1 MNTQLIYV
9 SKEKA
14 EVKDEET
21 GTFQNVVSQGIKVKV
36 GDLVSVDGIA
46 INSIGVGS
54 DIIEVPKSI
63 LNYNYE
69 PNSIQLNCWIYIHQ
83 NYEYTC
89 RLPFT
94 NCAIDTTSVSNAY
107 GYLLSNAATCPA
119 YPFSTGT
126 SSVPFP
132 NVMPG
137 DENFGERLYIGRY
150 TAPVEA
156 YAPNIPNPPDPQ
168 NPPMFD
174 APGNTPAVCV
184 PGGFPGQDGTTYMW
198 RVWCPLR
205 TDMECSVDVGYDN
218 PDNIA
223 NKITA
228 DMHSALPTPFFFTTG
243 DGIDTGRRLAYH
255 TENKLELTSTL
266 SQLACS
272 TRNSSVILIR
282 GNPSWNQPFQT
293 AIVANE
299 TNFNYSSWLAVSNP
313 MFLYYGSRLMSGMC
327 LKNNT
332 FINARAAIVNP
343 VGQSQIVNLLDEDE
357 VNPGPPAQSGW
368 DNGGVLVTNLAYNEF
383 NLKMVQGFIHNTKF
397 YAEGGI
403 DPNRKITTAELNDP
417 LSKLNFVTALDISRD
432 DDTTPQNIAYRRP
445 IQSNFRLAAEV
456 SPHPQSCPMY
466 TFFEKT
472 RYEEYYLPNEA
483 VYWGIEIDESPVLF
497 EGEQQ
502 IPKTIAEKLDILV
515 CCVNT
520 GATGNNEKVIGF
532 IRLAY
537 QVQSAG
543 GNPPTLANGGS
554 KEIGWGNYMVANLAH
569 LNPRCRTSMVVNP
582 YTQKDPDSPAVA
594 KDFPGIVNVGAPNIT
609 CLFDSTRGRFAMNQ
623 MSWADY
629 TEATLNSAGT
639 AVETTGGQ
647 EVITANYYNGGT
659 FGTAGNATDAIPK
672 AVGFKYAQS
681 GLGIVDLSVKN
692 KTTGEWDLIDYNDEE
707 DIAKKYNNS
716 LWERLGFVYKEFIN
730 KNGVAT
736 YIYTE
741 RTHNSTIKR
750 PPVETTLFPYP
761 ITTNAQFDT
770 AISISLD
777 VGIGS
782 VNAPKFSLD
791 TERGQPNI
799 AITSESANLYASN
812 LPQKLEY
819 PYWLI
824 QSDIIEGCKFSSE
837 NNGSEDNILAL
848 CNRAYVSG
856 DFAFSF
862 APDYKFTAT
871 KDYVITGIKTR
882 ILNPDLTPANV
893 SDKTSVIYKVE
904 SPIPMFTNQVQ
915 QSSLQKK
922 HTPPEATKGEQHSPL
937 KQ

>member
-14 EVKDEET
+14 EVKDETT
-21 GTFQNVVSQGIKVKV
+21 GTFQNVVSQGVKVKV
-36 GDLVSVDGIA
+36 GDLVSVEGIA

-69 PNSIQLNCWIYIHQ
+69 PNSIQLNCWAYIHQ

-94 NCAIDTTSVSNAY
+94 NAAIDTTSISNAY
-107 GYLLSNAATCPA
+107 GYLLSTAATCPA

-132 NVMPG
+132 LIMPG
-137 DENFGERLYIGRY
+137 QDNYGERLYVGRY
-150 TAPVEA
+150 TAPIEA
-156 YAPNIPNPPDPQ
+156 YDPTGPNLPDGQ
-168 NPPMFD
+168 NPPVFNI
-174 APGNTPAVCV
+174 PGNTPAVNV

-205 TDMECSVDVGYDN
+205 TDMECKVDVGYDN

-228 DMHSALPTPFFFTTG
+228 DMHSALPTPFF
-243 DGIDTGRRLAYH
+243 Y
-255 TENKLELTSTL
+255 TSTGANTAEEFAYE
-266 SQLACS
+266 SENRTETGNFYNQLACS
-272 TRNSSVILIR
+272 TKNSSTLLVR
-282 GNPSWNQPFQT
+282 GNPTFNSPFE
-293 AIVANE
+293 APAVAQA
-299 TNFNYSSWLAVSNP
+299 TNFNFNSWLAVSNP
-313 MFLYYGSRLMSGMC
+313 MFLFYGSRLTSGMC

-332 FINARAAIVNP
+332 FINARAGIINA
-343 VGQSQIVNLLDEDE
+343 VGQSQIVNLLAENVVD
-357 VNPGPPAQSGW
+357 VGPPAQDGW
-368 DNGGVLVTNLAYNEF
+368 DNGSVLVSNLAYTEF
-383 NLKMVQGFIHNTKF
+383 NLKMVQKYIHNTKV
-397 YAEGGI
+397 YAANNV
-403 DPNRKITTAELNDP
+403 DKDDITTAQLNSP
-417 LSKLNFVTALDISRD
+417 QVRREFVTPLDISRD
-432 DDTTPQNIAYRRP
+432 NDSRPQTTSYRIP
-445 IQSNFRLAAEV
+445 VQSNFRIAAEV
-456 SPHPQSCPMY
+456 SPAPQNCNMY
-466 TFFEKT
+466 TFF
-472 RYEEYYLPNEA
+472 RQFIYEEYHLPTEA
-483 VYWGIEIDESPVLF
+483 ALFAGFEIDESPVLF
-497 EGEQQ
+497 EGENQ

-520 GATGNNEKVIGF
+520 GTAGTNEKVIGF
-532 IRLAY
+532 IRINQNL
-537 QVQSAG
+537 QSAG
-543 GNPPTLANGGS
+543 GNPPTTANGGS
-554 KEIGWGNYMVANLAH
+554 KQLSWGNYVVVNLAH
-569 LNPRCRTSMVVNP
+569 QNPRCRTSMIVNVN
-582 YTQKDPDSPAVA
+582 TIKDPDTPPVA
-594 KDFPGIVNVGAPNIT
+594 ADFDGLVNLGAPNIT
-609 CLFDSTRGRFAMNQ
+609 CLFDSTRGRFALNQ

-647 EVITANYYNGGT
+647 EVITANHYNGGT
-659 FGTAGNATDAIPK
+659 FGTAGSTPDGITK
-672 AVGFKYAQS
+672 AQGYKYAQS
-681 GLGIVDLSVKN
+681 GLGVVDLSVKN
-692 KTTGEWDLIDYNDEE
+692 KSSGEWEVIDYTDDND
-707 DIAKKYNNS
+707 IQNKFNNS

-730 KNGVAT
+730 KNGQPT

-741 RTHNSTIKR
+741 RTHNSTIRR
-750 PPVETTLFPYP
+750 PPRDTTFFPFP

-777 VGIGS
+777 VGIAS
-782 VNAPKFSLD
+782 VNAPKFSLG

-904 SPIPMFTNQVQ
+904 SPIPMFTNQVKP
-915 QSSLQKK
+915 SSLQKD
-922 HTPPEATKGEQHSPL
+922 HTPPEKTKGEQHSP
-937 KQ
+937 QGQ